1 LISFDNLI
9 PELFDY
15 ELPKNRIADYPVGIR
30 DDSRLLIKNKDN
42 TFKQDIFKNLADH
55 IPAKSHVFLNNSR
68 VIPARLIFIK
78 ETGST
83 IEIFCIKPEDPSDY
97 SQSLSSKETCIWE
110 CVIGNL
116 KKFRTETIS
125 MKIETKGFSFILR
138 ATKILHKGNT
148 VMIRFSWDN
157 HDFTFGE
164 ILSVTGLTPLPPYI
178 KRDPA
183 ELDRLRYQTIYSKH
197 DGSVAAPTAGLHFT
211 HHIFEELKKKNISSH
226 EITLHVGAGTFQPIK
241 EKSVLNHEMHSEIF
255 RVPASIIHLLAG
267 LNTRVV
273 CVGTTTLRT
282 LESLYW
288 LGVKMI
294 ASNDFTGADLMVG
307 QWEAY
312 HLPGNYSLGQ
322 SFEALG
328 CWLDKHD
335 AGSITASTRLM
346 IVPGYQ
352 FKTVNTLITNFHQPR
367 STLLLLVAAFIGD
380 SWKELYQHAM
390 NNDFRFLSYGD
401 SSILFA

>member
-1 LISFDNLI
+1 M
-9 PELFDY
+9 FDY
-15 ELPKNRIADYPVGIR
+15 ELPDNRIADFPVGVR
-30 DDSRLLIKNKDN
+30 DDSRLLIKASDN
-42 TFKQDIFKNLADH
+42 SVKEDIFKNLADH
-55 IPAKSHVFLNNSR
+55 IPANSHLFLNNSR
-68 VIPARLIFIK
+68 VIPARLNFKK
-78 ETGST
+78 ESGAS
-83 IEIFCIKPEDPSDY
+83 IEIFCIKPEEPSDY
-97 SQSLSSKETCIWE
+97 SLSLSSKETCTWE
-110 CVIGNL
+110 CVVGNL
-116 KKFRTETIS
+116 KKFKGETLS
-125 MKIETKGFSFILR
+125 MKIKAKSLSFILS
-138 ATKILHKGNT
+138 ASKILQKGNT

-157 HDFTFGE
+157 HDFSFAE
-164 ILSVTGLTPLPPYI
+164 VLSVTGLTPLPPYI

-211 HHIFEELKKKNISSH
+211 QHIFEELEKKNIACH

-241 EKSVLNHEMHSEIF
+241 GKSVCDHEMHSEIF
-255 RVPASIIHLLAG
+255 RVPAGMIHLLAG
-267 LNTRVV
+267 LHTRVV

-294 ASNDFTGADLMVG
+294 ESKGVADADLSIG

-312 HLPGNYSLGQ
+312 RLPQKYSINQ

-335 AGSITASTRLM
+335 ADSITASTRLM
-346 IVPGYQ
+346 IVPGYH
-352 FKTVNTLITNFHQPR
+352 FKTVNTLVTNFHQPR

-380 SWKELYQHAM
+380 SWRELYQHAM
-390 NNDFRFLSYGD
+390 DNDFRFLSYGD